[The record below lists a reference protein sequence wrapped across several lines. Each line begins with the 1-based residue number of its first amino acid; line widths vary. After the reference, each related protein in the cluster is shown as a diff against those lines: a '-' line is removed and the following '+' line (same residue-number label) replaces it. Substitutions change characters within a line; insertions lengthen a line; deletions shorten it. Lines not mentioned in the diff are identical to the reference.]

1 MIKKKLS
8 IYGCTGSIGDTTLK
22 LIKNKKEKFNYYLFT
37 GYKNFKKIKFLIKK
51 YKPNFFVIFDDQTYK
66 KIKNE
71 NKKNKVKILNSKEYK
86 NYKFKKSDIT
96 VLAIP

>member
-37 GYKNFKKIKFLIKK
+37 GYKNFKK
-51 YKPNFFVIFDDQTYK
+51 
-66 KIKNE
+66 
-71 NKKNKVKILNSKEYK
+71 
-86 NYKFKKSDIT
+86 
-96 VLAIP
+96 